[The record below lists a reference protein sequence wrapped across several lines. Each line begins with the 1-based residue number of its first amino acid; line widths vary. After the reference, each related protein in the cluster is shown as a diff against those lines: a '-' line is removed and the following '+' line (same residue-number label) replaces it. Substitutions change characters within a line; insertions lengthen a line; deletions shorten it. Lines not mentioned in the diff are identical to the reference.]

1 MVAEAVLVVV
11 VVGLW
16 VVFVFVFLVDGGMR
30 MWVWVCDFGGWGL
43 WWLLAGGFYF
53 LWWWWLAVASHGC
66 GCDWGLLGLKGKW
79 WVSSGKEKD
88 TVVK

>member
-1 MVAEAVLVVV
+1 MVFIFLFFMVVV
-11 VVGLW
+11 
-16 VVFVFVFLVDGGMR
+16 
-30 MWVWVCDFGGWGL
+30 
-43 WWLLAGGFYF
+43 AG
-53 LWWWWLAVASHGC
+53 SGC